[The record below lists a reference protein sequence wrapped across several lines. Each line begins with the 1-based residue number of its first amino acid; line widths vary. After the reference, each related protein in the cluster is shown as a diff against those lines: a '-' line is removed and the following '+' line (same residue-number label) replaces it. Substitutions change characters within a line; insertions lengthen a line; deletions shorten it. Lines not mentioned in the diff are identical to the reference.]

1 MLHRRKGIQ
10 VQLNLT
16 TDYAL
21 RCLLYLAENPGSRSS
36 ADISKAI
43 GVGREYTH
51 KILRRLRDAR
61 LVSSKFG
68 KEGGYMLSAKPEH
81 ITMFDV
87 MSLMEDSMYISRS
100 LEKERI
106 GSLNLLQTPIT
117 AFYRRAQ
124 ETIES
129 CFRSVTLSDLLNSV
143 EQSAAQP

>member
-1 MLHRRKGIQ
+1 M
-10 VQLNLT
+10 QLNLT

-51 KILRRLRDAR
+51 KILRRLRDAK

-68 KEGGYMLSAKPEH
+68 KEGGYMLSAKSES

-87 MSLMEDSMYISRS
+87 MCLMEDSMYISRS
-100 LEKERI
+100 LEKDR
-106 GSLNLLQTPIT
+106 GGAANSLQSPIT
-117 AFYRRAQ
+117 GFYRQAQ

-129 CFRSVTLSDLLNSV
+129 CFRSVTLNDLLNSR
-143 EQSAAQP
+143 EQAAIEP